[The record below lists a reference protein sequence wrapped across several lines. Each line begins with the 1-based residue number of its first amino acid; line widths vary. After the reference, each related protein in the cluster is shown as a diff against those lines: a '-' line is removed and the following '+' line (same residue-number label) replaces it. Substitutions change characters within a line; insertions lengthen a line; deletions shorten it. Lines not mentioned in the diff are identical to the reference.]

1 MLFIISLREDNIPSK
16 WKLAYIVSLHKKN
29 DKTYVENYCPIS
41 LLGIASKVMERYVL
55 NNIKEQLFGLIS
67 AGQHGFRSG
76 KSCITNLLESLDGI
90 GLLWDKGSQIGSV
103 NLDMS
108 KAFDKVRHDQD
119 DLVPT
124 S

>member
-1 MLFIISLREDNIPSK
+1 
-16 WKLAYIVSLHKKN
+16 
-29 DKTYVENYCPIS
+29 
-41 LLGIASKVMERYVL
+41 MERYVL